1 LFFDPYLPADS
12 KLIEASCLY
21 CFLLVTSPWRL
32 ERRRGRILGEKER
45 QNLGREEDGR
55 REEGREE
62 EEAGNF

>member
-1 LFFDPYLPADS
+1 
-12 KLIEASCLY
+12 LY

-55 REEGREE
+55 REEGAREGRSRQLLGLGGGQGSR
-62 EEAGNF
+62 ALF